1 LRDIIKGH
9 PLRRQEEKPVAMFVQ
24 HILVGLIFFLNIGA
38 LLVGTLLS
46 FLLTSWRARLTWIDW
61 TIALILNLPA
71 ASVLM
76 KHLSEAPYDCSG
88 SCYLVMFG
96 GAGFGV
102 GLPLGL
108 LCSKW
113 VIAGSPDR
121 FRSNVR

>member
-1 LRDIIKGH
+1 
-9 PLRRQEEKPVAMFVQ
+9 MFVQ
-24 HILVGLIFFLNIGA
+24 HILIGLILFSNIGA

-61 TIALILNLPA
+61 TTALILNLPA

-76 KHLSEAPYDCSG
+76 KLLLEAPYDCGG
-88 SCYLVMFG
+88 SCYLVVFG
-96 GAGFGV
+96 GAGFGI

-113 VIAGSPDR
+113 VIAGSPNL
-121 FRSNVR
+121 FRSTVR